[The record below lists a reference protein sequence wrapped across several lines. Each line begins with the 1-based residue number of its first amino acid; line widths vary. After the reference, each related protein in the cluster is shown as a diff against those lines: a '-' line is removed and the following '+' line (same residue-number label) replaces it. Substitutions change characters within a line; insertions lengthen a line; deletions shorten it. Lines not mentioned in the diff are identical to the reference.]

1 MKVLRKVDFKI
12 PRTIESSN
20 DFDYL
25 TADPELEDYQK
36 NNVESKLLEVDELTN
51 GEVFGE
57 FACIL
62 KEKIQYTALTA
73 IPTEVIIVER
83 TNFIPLGKEKV
94 EFFLGHSK
102 LIPTDIDLRKAII
115 EGFRWAYFKD
125 QVTQSVKA

>member
-1 MKVLRKVDFKI
+1 MYFVRSGRMKVLRKVDFKI
-12 PRTIESSN
+12 PRTIENAN

-25 TADPELEDYQK
+25 TANPGLEDYKQFK
-36 NNVESKLLEVDELTN
+36 VESKLLEVDELTN

-73 IPTEVIIVER
+73 VPTEVIVIER

-94 EFFLGHSK
+94 EFFL
-102 LIPTDIDLRKAII
+102 
-115 EGFRWAYFKD
+115 
-125 QVTQSVKA
+125 